1 MILGGILTAIG
12 LMIIVIKI
20 DLNLTKLLLGYDW
33 IVDII
38 MTIGIIILFATTGT
52 ISGLMIG
59 VIAGLTISLSLTA
72 GKRLYGYSKI
82 EIENRRPRIKHYSN
96 TWSLNTISDIWK
108 KL

>member
-20 DLNLTKLLLGYDW
+20 NLNLTKLLLGYDW
-33 IVDII
+33 LVDII

-59 VIAGLTISLSLTA
+59 IIAGLTISLSLVA
-72 GKRLYGYSKI
+72 GKKFYGYSKI
-82 EIENRRPRIKHYSN
+82 EVENRRPRIKHYPN
-96 TWSLNTISDIWK
+96 TWSLSTITKFWE